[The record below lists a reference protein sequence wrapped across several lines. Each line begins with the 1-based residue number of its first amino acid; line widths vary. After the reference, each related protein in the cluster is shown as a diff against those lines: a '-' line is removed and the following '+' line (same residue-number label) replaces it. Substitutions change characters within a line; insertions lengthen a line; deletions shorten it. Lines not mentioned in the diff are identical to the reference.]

1 MGDPTLTG
9 GLVERSRRE
18 VDAPTRSKRR
28 KGYLLLDR
36 VALDPD
42 PRVAT
47 PTRSPAPRTDRSTID
62 TGGDDFWL

>member
-1 MGDPTLTG
+1 MSG
-9 GLVERSRRE
+9 GVFERSRGE
-18 VDAPTRSKRR
+18 VDALQRGKLG

-36 VALDPD
+36 VALAPD

-47 PTRSPAPRTDRSTID
+47 PTRSPAPRTDRSRID